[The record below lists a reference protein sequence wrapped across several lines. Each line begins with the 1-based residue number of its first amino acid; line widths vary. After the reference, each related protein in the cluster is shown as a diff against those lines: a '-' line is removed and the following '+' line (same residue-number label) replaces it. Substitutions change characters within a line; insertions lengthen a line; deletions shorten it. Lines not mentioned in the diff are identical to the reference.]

1 MKYKLL
7 NIIKQNHSILNKNL
21 PPVGSGKLSYDYD
34 NIYLDIVGVPSSI
47 LIQYTGAVYFESNM
61 SPLIKVRFNKN
72 AIYIFNFFK
81 QDFVENIFS
90 YSGDLKITNCQ
101 IMSFNQSSFYPEIES
116 KIGDDTADNSET
128 NFEDDDM
135 LLFGEEKQ
143 ARGKMYRGA
152 SKTTFPSSRMDEY
165 GTIQKFGKAEKQLIA
180 TTAIR
185 SATKIAQNRALA
197 SKTSISKPSVSKPT
211 TSKPGVSKPGVSKP
225 AVSKPTVSKPTV
237 SKPTISSPK
246 IEETRGKY

>member
-7 NIIKQNHSILNKNL
+7 NIIKQNHLILDKSL
-21 PPVGSGKLSYDYD
+21 PPVVSGKLKYDYD
-34 NIYLDIVGVPSSI
+34 NIYLDINGTPSSI

-81 QDFVENIFS
+81 QDFIENIFS

-101 IMSFNQSSFYPEIES
+101 IMSFNQSSFYPDIES
-116 KIGDDTADNSET
+116 KIGDDTADNLET

-135 LLFGEEKQ
+135 LLFGEGKQ
-143 ARGKMYRGA
+143 VRGKMYRGA
-152 SKTTFPSSRMDEY
+152 SKTTFPSSKIDEY
-165 GTIQKFGKAEKQLIA
+165 GATQKFGKVEKQLIA
-180 TTAIR
+180 TTAIK
-185 SATKIAQNRALA
+185 SATRMAENRALT
-197 SKTSISKPSVSKPT
+197 SKTSISKPT
-211 TSKPGVSKPGVSKP
+211 VSKP

-237 SKPTISSPK
+237 SRPTVTAPRVEK
-246 IEETRGKY
+246 KGGKY

>member
-7 NIIKQNHSILNKNL
+7 NAIKKNNSVLNKNF
-21 PPVGSGKLSYDYD
+21 PPVVSGKLKYDYD

-81 QDFVENIFS
+81 QDFIENIFS

-101 IMSFNQSSFYPEIES
+101 IMSFNQSSFYPEIEN

-135 LLFGEEKQ
+135 LLFGEEKHVK
-143 ARGKMYRGA
+143 GKMYRGA
-152 SKTTFPSSRMDEY
+152 SKTIFPLDKIDEY
-165 GTIQKFGKAEKQLIA
+165 GSIQKFGKAEKQLIA

-185 SATKIAQNRALA
+185 VAERIAKNRALMSQKSI
-197 SKTSISKPSVSKPT
+197 SKPISTKPVVSKPSVSKPSVSKPT
-211 TSKPGVSKPGVSKP
+211 VSN
-225 AVSKPTVSKPTV
+225 PTVSKPTV
-237 SKPTISSPK
+237 TAPK
-246 IEETRGKY
+246 IEKKGGKY